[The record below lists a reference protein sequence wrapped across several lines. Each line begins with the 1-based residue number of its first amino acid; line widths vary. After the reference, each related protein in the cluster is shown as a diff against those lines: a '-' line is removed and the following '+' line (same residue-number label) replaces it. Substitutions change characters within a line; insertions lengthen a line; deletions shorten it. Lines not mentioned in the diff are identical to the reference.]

1 MYKATNRKIW
11 FGRVDQLD
19 GNLGKR
25 WHQLVKCVD
34 LSKEELPAL
43 KKKEKGLAILGFC
56 CDEGVRRNQG
66 RIGAKEGPG
75 HLRKACSNLASHF
88 GDSTQVF
95 DLGDVVCDDQ
105 NLEGTQIEL
114 QDMIKSAHTKGYFVF
129 VLGGGHEVAY
139 PHFTGIRN
147 AISENESI
155 GIINI
160 DAHFDLRVPE
170 EHGSSGTPFY
180 QIAEACKSRN
190 DAFRYFVVGIQRSA
204 NTQALFRRAEDLGVT
219 YILAS
224 DLIEKYLDT
233 VENQLNEFL
242 EQVDHIMLTIC
253 LDVFDISVA
262 PGVSA
267 PSANGIQPGIAIELI
282 NKILQS
288 GKLVTADIAELN
300 PSLDQDDKTS
310 RLASKLAFEI
320 LTNYQESKL

>member
-11 FGRVDQLD
+11 FGRVDQTD

-43 KKKEKGLAILGFC
+43 KKKEKGLALLGFC
-56 CDEGVRRNQG
+56 CDEGVKRNKG

-75 HLRKACSNLASHF
+75 HLRKACANLASHF
-88 GDSTQVF
+88 GDAAQIF

-105 NLEGTQIEL
+105 NLEGAQNEL
-114 QDMIKSAHTKGYFVF
+114 EDMISTAHAKGFFVF

-139 PHFTGIRN
+139 PHFMGIRN
-147 AISENESI
+147 GIPEKESI

-160 DAHFDLRVPE
+160 DAHFDLRIPE
-170 EHGSSGTPFY
+170 GQGSSGTPFY
-180 QIAEACKSRN
+180 QIAEACKIRN
-190 DAFRYFVVGIQRSA
+190 DPFRYFVAGIQKSA

-224 DLIEKYLDT
+224 DLNEKYLNT
-233 VENQLNEFL
+233 VENQLREFL
-242 EQVDHIMLTIC
+242 EPVDHIMLTIC
-253 LDVFDISVA
+253 LDVFDISIA

-267 PSANGIQPGIAIELI
+267 PSANGIQSGIAIELI

-288 GKLVTADIAELN
+288 GKLVTANIAELN

-310 RLASKLAFEI
+310 RLASKLVFEI